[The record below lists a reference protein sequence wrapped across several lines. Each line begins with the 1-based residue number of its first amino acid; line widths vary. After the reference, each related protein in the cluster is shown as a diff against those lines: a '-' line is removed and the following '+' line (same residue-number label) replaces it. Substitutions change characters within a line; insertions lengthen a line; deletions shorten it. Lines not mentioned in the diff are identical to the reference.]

1 MERMATL
8 NSPGVSVNIINESF
22 YTPAAPGTV
31 PLVIVATGANKANAS
46 STGTAPGTTS
56 AYKSRVWTITSQRDL
71 TDTFGTPK
79 FYRDVNNN
87 PVHGGELN
95 EYGLQAAYS
104 LLGVSSKAYVV
115 RADIDLTQLVPQAS
129 VPNGPP
135 ASSSYWFD
143 TSNTKFGIFEWNK
156 ATGVF
161 TNKVPTIIDDSNA
174 SLYTTNGDGITL
186 KSSFGAVGSYVITT
200 DKGNRNLTS
209 YKNSDGTWVSVGS
222 SGETAFASNA
232 NVSTFVSTTWQT
244 SWPAVKG
251 TTTSPSF
258 LTAAGNLTI
267 NSNNIAVTTAS
278 TVATIAQSINSTLRT
293 SGIGAKVNSQ
303 NQLELYVDATPG
315 QITLTGTAS
324 TLAAAGLVASTYAG
338 PALTLAPHTQYPDY
352 SVKPSGSVYVKTTSP
367 NDGASWT
374 LKQYSATAQAFNQ
387 VAAPIYATAEDAIY
401 GIDKTGGTKIAVG
414 TLFVE
419 ANFNH
424 GNGTATT
431 SSNYSKFVDFRI
443 QRRAAVSP
451 TTITSEVKTVAPV
464 LPNGAVLT
472 IKESLANQYLLDNE
486 KSITLNGTTIE
497 ALVTQINAAGF
508 TNVSASVNGD
518 RTISINHRLGGE
530 IKFGDNSGILNAA
543 GFTAYAY
550 NSGTDTWAGSENYYA
565 AGSKEVDGYDFKASN
580 WEPLV
585 YTASSSAPSTSPEDG
600 QLWYSSVID
609 EVDIMYHNGTTWK
622 GYKNAFPTSNPTGPI
637 LAASEPTTQTDG
649 TALVNGDIWI
659 RTSNI
664 SEYGQYIYIFNGV
677 TLRWEEQDVADQ
689 TSPNG
694 WVFADARWSGAGD
707 DVNADSIQTLLS
719 YDYVDPD
726 APNPALY
733 PRGTRLWNLRRS
745 GFNVKKYVMNH
756 IDIYSNNGTN
766 ARYNDEPMD
775 GSNETTPYNPDR
787 WVTVSPNQEN
797 GAGSFGPHAQR
808 SFVVASLKAEI
819 DTNQQ
824 IRDTDT
830 LIYNLIACP
839 GYPEVIQ
846 NMIGLNTDRAQTA
859 FVIGDTPFRLP
870 ATGTD
875 LAAWGSNSNKAL
887 DNNEKGGVSYDEY
900 MAMFYPSGYT
910 NDNLGNYIVVPP
922 SHMMLRTFI
931 TSDQKSYQ
939 WFAPAGSRRGGVDNA
954 TAVGYISTEGEFTQ
968 AALPQGLRD
977 VLAGVKVNPIAT
989 LNGAGIL
996 NFGNYSRA
1004 RASSSLDRI
1013 NVARLVA
1020 FLRRQLDVLVRPFLF
1035 EPNDQLT
1042 RNEAKNAVDSFLLE
1056 LVGQRALY
1064 DYIVVCDESNNTPTR
1079 IDRSELW
1086 IDIAV
1091 EPVKAVEFIY
1101 IPVRLLNTGAIK
1113 SGNFGLQT
1121 NG

>member
-22 YTPAAPGTV
+22 YTSAAPGTV
-31 PLVIVATGANKANAS
+31 PLIVVATGANKANAS

-71 TDTFGTPK
+71 SDTFGTPK
-79 FYRDVNNN
+79 FYRDANNN

-104 LLGVSSKAYVV
+104 LLGVSSKAYVL
-115 RADIDLTQLVPQAS
+115 RADIDLTQLGPQAD

-135 ASSSYWFD
+135 APASYWFD
-143 TSNTKFGIFEWNK
+143 TSNTKFGIFEWDK
-156 ATGVF
+156 ATGAF
-161 TNKVPTIIDDSNA
+161 TNKVPTLVDASNA
-174 SLYTTNGDGITL
+174 SLYTTNGDGVTL
-186 KSSFGAVGSYVITT
+186 KSSFGATGAYVITT
-200 DKGNRNLTS
+200 DKGNNNKTH
-209 YKNSDGTWVSVGS
+209 YKNSNGNWVVVGS
-222 SGETAFASNA
+222 AGETSFANNA

-244 SWPAVKG
+244 SWPAVAG
-251 TTTSPSF
+251 TRTNPTF
-258 LTAAGNLTI
+258 LTAACNITI

-278 TVATIAQSINSTLRT
+278 TVATIAATINSTLRT
-293 SGIGAKVNSQ
+293 SGVGAKVNSQ

-324 TLAAAGLVASTYAG
+324 TLAAAGVQSGTYSV
-338 PALTLAPHTQYPDY
+338 PTLTLAPHTQYPDY
-352 SVKPSGSVYVKTTSP
+352 ATKPTGSVYVKTTSP
-367 NDGASWT
+367 NDGASWSV
-374 LKQYSATAQAFNQ
+374 KQYNANAQAFNT
-387 VAAPIYATAEDAIY
+387 VSAPIYGTAEDAIY
-401 GIDKTGGTKIAVG
+401 SMDKTGGTKIAVG

-419 ANFNH
+419 ANFDH
-424 GNGTATT
+424 GNGVGANT
-431 SSNYSKFVDFRI
+431 KFADFRI

-451 TTITSEVKTVAPV
+451 TTITSDVKTVPPV
-464 LPNGAVLT
+464 LPNGGVLT
-472 IKESLANQYLLDNE
+472 IKESLANEYLLSNE
-486 KSITLNGTTIE
+486 KAITLNGTTIE
-497 ALVTQINAAGF
+497 ALVTQINSAGLV
-508 TNVSASVNGD
+508 NVSATVNGD
-518 RTISINHRLGGE
+518 GTMSISHKLGGE
-530 IKFGDNSGILNAA
+530 IKFNDPSSMLVAI
-543 GFTAYAY
+543 GFVSYAY
-550 NSGTDTWAGSENYYA
+550 NATTDAWAGTENFYA
-565 AGSKEVDGYDFKASN
+565 AGSKEADGFDFKASN

-585 YTASSSAPSTSPEDG
+585 YTASTNAPSTAPTDG
-600 QLWYSSVID
+600 QLWYSSIID
-609 EVDIMYHNGTTWK
+609 EIDIMYHNGTTWQ
-622 GYKNAFPTSNPTGPI
+622 GYKNAFPASNPTGPI
-637 LAASEPTTQTDG
+637 IAAAEPTTQTDG

-659 RTSNI
+659 STANI
-664 SEYGQYIYIFNGV
+664 TEYGQHIYVFNGV
-677 TLRWEEQDVADQ
+677 TLRWDEQNVADQ

-694 WVFADARWSGAGD
+694 WVFADARWSGAGED
-707 DVNADSIQTLLS
+707 TDPDSVQKLLS
-719 YDYVDPD
+719 YNYVDPD

-745 GFNVKKYVMNH
+745 GFNVKKYVKNH

-766 ARYNDEPMD
+766 VRYNNEPMD
-775 GSNETTPYNPDR
+775 GSNATTPYNPNR
-787 WVTVSPNQEN
+787 WITVSPNNEN
-797 GAGSFGPHAQR
+797 GSGTFGPSAQR

-839 GYPEVIQ
+839 GYPELIQ

-875 LAAWGSNSNKAL
+875 LAAWGGNTAGAL
-887 DNNEKGGVSYDEY
+887 DNNKVGGVSYDEY

-954 TAVGYISTEGEFTQ
+954 TAVGYLNAEGEFTQ

-996 NFGNYSRA
+996 NFGNYTRA

-1020 FLRRQLDVLVRPFLF
+1020 FLRRQLDILVRPFLF
-1035 EPNDQLT
+1035 EPNDAQT
-1042 RNEAKNAVDSFLLE
+1042 RNEAKNSVDSLLLE

-1064 DYIVVCDESNNTPTR
+1064 DYIVVCDDSNNTPAR

-1086 IDIAV
+1086 IDIAI

-1113 SGNFGLQT
+1113 SGNFGLKT